1 MSEEG
6 VAHLDPVWIRQALDD
21 LIDNAVRATPERGH
35 VTVSGRIEDGRVRIA
50 IEDSGGGFGTSF
62 LPRAFEPFTRDR
74 ERGEEFAGA
83 GLGLA
88 IVRAIAEA
96 HDGAAVAE
104 NIEGGARV
112 AVIMRDRKEAAGD
125 EAPRPA
131 TRA

>member
-1 MSEEG
+1 M
-6 VAHLDPVWIRQALDD
+6 
-21 LIDNAVRATPERGH
+21 
-35 VTVSGRIEDGRVRIA
+35 RIA
-50 IEDSGGGFGTSF
+50 IEDSGGGFSTSF